1 MKADRSLRLLAQVK
15 NGVNH
20 LSEKLQHIKAV
31 SHETTTLAGQ
41 QKAMI
46 LPLPHTQPQMHVL
59 KPKLSPDS
67 EEYVLEQLSVAE
79 QKLVGVA
86 EELASR
92 DQDTIRKEMEDEE
105 VRREG
110 GRRGGRRRGEEGGGG
125 GE

>member
-1 MKADRSLRLLAQVK
+1 
-15 NGVNH
+15 
-20 LSEKLQHIKAV
+20 
-31 SHETTTLAGQ
+31 
-41 QKAMI
+41 
-46 LPLPHTQPQMHVL
+46 MHVL
-59 KPKLSPDS
+59 KPKLLPDS

-110 GRRGGRRRGEEGGGG
+110 EGRGGREGEEKESEISWEHKSCCGVCYLSVPSHCGGRRGW
-125 GE
+125 

>member
-1 MKADRSLRLLAQVK
+1 
-15 NGVNH
+15 
-20 LSEKLQHIKAV
+20 
-31 SHETTTLAGQ
+31 
-41 QKAMI
+41 
-46 LPLPHTQPQMHVL
+46 MHVL

-105 VRREG
+105 VRR
-110 GRRGGRRRGEEGGGG
+110 GG
-125 GE
+125 GEEVRREGEGEEVRREGKDEEVRGEGGSRKVGGKGVRDLSGCSIHYLSFSSVTLWREAWLVM

>member
-1 MKADRSLRLLAQVK
+1 
-15 NGVNH
+15 
-20 LSEKLQHIKAV
+20 
-31 SHETTTLAGQ
+31 
-41 QKAMI
+41 
-46 LPLPHTQPQMHVL
+46 MHVL
-59 KPKLSPDS
+59 KPKLLPDS

-110 GRRGGRRRGEEGGGG
+110 EGRGGEGGGERG
-125 GE
+125 GGKGVRDLLGTQVMLWCMLSFSSVTLWREAWLVM

>member
-1 MKADRSLRLLAQVK
+1 
-15 NGVNH
+15 
-20 LSEKLQHIKAV
+20 
-31 SHETTTLAGQ
+31 
-41 QKAMI
+41 
-46 LPLPHTQPQMHVL
+46 MHVL

-110 GRRGGRRRGEEGGGG
+110 EGEEVRGEGGRRGGRRGEEGGGG
-125 GE
+125 

>member
-31 SHETTTLAGQ
+31 SLETATLRSRPAEGYDSPLPLPLL
-41 QKAMI
+41 

-59 KPKLSPDS
+59 KPKLLPDS

-110 GRRGGRRRGEEGGGG
+110 EGE
-125 GE
+125 

>member
-1 MKADRSLRLLAQVK
+1 
-15 NGVNH
+15 
-20 LSEKLQHIKAV
+20 
-31 SHETTTLAGQ
+31 
-41 QKAMI
+41 
-46 LPLPHTQPQMHVL
+46 MHVL

-105 VRREG
+105 VRREEG
-110 GRRGGRRRGEEGGGG
+110 GRRRGEEGGGRRRGEEGGGG

>member
-1 MKADRSLRLLAQVK
+1 
-15 NGVNH
+15 
-20 LSEKLQHIKAV
+20 
-31 SHETTTLAGQ
+31 
-41 QKAMI
+41 
-46 LPLPHTQPQMHVL
+46 MHVL

>member
-1 MKADRSLRLLAQVK
+1 
-15 NGVNH
+15 
-20 LSEKLQHIKAV
+20 
-31 SHETTTLAGQ
+31 
-41 QKAMI
+41 
-46 LPLPHTQPQMHVL
+46 MHVL
-59 KPKLSPDS
+59 KPKLLPDS

-110 GRRGGRRRGEEGGGG
+110 EGRGVERGGGKGVRDLLGTQVMLWCMLSFSSVTLWREAWLVM
-125 GE
+125 